1 MRNVFFYNT
10 FNRRL
15 RGSFAGIMAH
25 QYLTAAERVKA
36 HTSGCRWLSITKV
49 CDEFVREGTS
59 PSVWTAI
66 EEATRGQK
74 ENPVWHT
81 MQNGVVMAFDF
92 KNVIEGMELLRSS
105 DVSEGYVTNPIM
117 ERKVKFQSI
126 AAKKWEVALEKEAL
140 DKYWQKRLSKTRSN
154 LPTELKRTGI
164 IMSRSH
170 PLVGAS
176 PHAIVYTKHNPRPLC
191 VVLVK
196 RSYLDRNKHPKEV
209 EQGEVDHAPNKR
221 LCIGQGHRWFCEAQA
236 RWAWLESGCVTS
248 SSLQTK
254 ESASNV
260 WLPTVPS
267 MNFSKKQFTNLL
279 RSTFMQTWF
288 VKQTIII
295 MMGQALPIT
304 TRPQSQ
310 SLMKPQSQSLVRS
323 PWTQSKPVS
332 CKMNLLIEI
341 LVFHVYSYP
350 QN

>member
-1 MRNVFFYNT
+1 M
-10 FNRRL
+10 
-15 RGSFAGIMAH
+15 
-25 QYLTAAERVKA
+25 
-36 HTSGCRWLSITKV
+36 
-49 CDEFVREGTS
+49 REGTS

-81 MQNGVVMAFDF
+81 MQNGVVMAYDF
-92 KNVIEGMELLRSS
+92 KNVIEGTELLRSS
-105 DVSEGYVTNPIM
+105 DVSEGYVTDPIM

-126 AAKKWEVALEKEAL
+126 AAKKWEVAVEKEAL

-221 LCIGQGHRWFCEAQA
+221 LCIGQGHRWFYEAQA
-236 RWAWLESGCVTS
+236 TMGVVGVRLCDVVMATNKGIRIKRVAADCSFYAILEDTVHKFAKEHIHANLVRQADYYHYDGPSSSDYNSTSESESDETSESESGEESVVTK
-248 SSLQTK
+248 LTRFWQ
-254 ESASNV
+254 N
-260 WLPTVPS
+260 
-267 MNFSKKQFTNLL
+267 TNPL
-279 RSTFMQTWF
+279 
-288 VKQTIII
+288 
-295 MMGQALPIT
+295 
-304 TRPQSQ
+304 
-310 SLMKPQSQSLVRS
+310 
-323 PWTQSKPVS
+323 
-332 CKMNLLIEI
+332 NE
-341 LVFHVYSYP
+341 
-350 QN
+350 N